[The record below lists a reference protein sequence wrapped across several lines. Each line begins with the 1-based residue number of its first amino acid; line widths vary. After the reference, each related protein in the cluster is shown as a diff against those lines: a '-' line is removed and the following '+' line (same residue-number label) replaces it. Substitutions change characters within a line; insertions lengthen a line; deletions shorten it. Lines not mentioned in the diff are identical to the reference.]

1 LDAPCEELRQPTGHE
16 RMHSEPSLHPRGAEG
31 GPSIAGESAFCGGV
45 QTYNARGPRGG
56 KQVPNPHY
64 KAVFEKV
71 GRERVNAFLG
81 ITEECRTAV
90 FYCVRE
96 GLHKRPNL
104 EVESDKKTVD
114 GYLTKLGFGA
124 DMAGD
129 LNAAETEY
137 RRANNQFE
145 QKSSLGHLRSFL
157 GHLHRESA
165 KPIAASA
172 GDVLEDKWGSTTLY
186 LRARGCFTKQHES
199 FGHRFTAS

>member
-124 DMAGD
+124 DMAGEPSSVRPVHCDMQDFIQNVSFPVANPRVMEIERIFWEKATAAHVYCVQGEAGLSQRFSRHFYD
-129 LNAAETEY
+129 L
-137 RRANNQFE
+137 
-145 QKSSLGHLRSFL
+145 
-157 GHLHRESA
+157 
-165 KPIAASA
+165 
-172 GDVLEDKWGSTTLY
+172 
-186 LRARGCFTKQHES
+186 ARLDD
-199 FGHRFTAS
+199 RMRVVA